1 MKVDIDSI
9 SKLRVPSNWRNLLLE
24 LPNQPGF
31 SKVPIILTG
40 LMILLFTS
48 SLAEFTWLLFSPD
61 SNATSA
67 RSLPQIK
74 RSNSRNSTQIR
85 LGDVAK
91 LSLFGKAAAQNSVA
105 STKDLIDA
113 PDTSLR
119 LTLKG
124 LLAVS
129 NAAHAIA
136 IIADDRGKEKHY
148 RTGAMLPGNAK
159 LHTIYTDRV
168 ILSRAGRL
176 ETLRL
181 PKTKLSKGSVVRKTV
196 SSRPKKSRQ
205 VRAGSSLKS
214 MRNNLIKNPQEIWK
228 NIRIEPKMSKS
239 GGIQGYTLNHKDKQL
254 MRSLGIRR
262 TDIITSVNGMPLNDP
277 TSLYQIIDILKT
289 TQQLNLSIIRNGAEE
304 TLNIDMM

>member
-136 IIADDRGKEKHY
+136 IIADDRGK
-148 RTGAMLPGNAK
+148 
-159 LHTIYTDRV
+159 
-168 ILSRAGRL
+168 
-176 ETLRL
+176 
-181 PKTKLSKGSVVRKTV
+181 
-196 SSRPKKSRQ
+196 
-205 VRAGSSLKS
+205 
-214 MRNNLIKNPQEIWK
+214 
-228 NIRIEPKMSKS
+228 
-239 GGIQGYTLNHKDKQL
+239 
-254 MRSLGIRR
+254 
-262 TDIITSVNGMPLNDP
+262 
-277 TSLYQIIDILKT
+277 
-289 TQQLNLSIIRNGAEE
+289 
-304 TLNIDMM
+304 